1 MKSKNEQL
9 PYFLVAGLLLLP
21 NTKGEFYLDP
31 GSGSFILQVL
41 IAAGAGAIYMLR
53 TQLGN
58 LFSFGSKKK
67 TDTKP
72 TPVKKTPTKKSSPA
86 KKKGVAKKSS
96 KAKSA
101 KRNAR

>member
-1 MKSKNEQL
+1 MKNKNEQF
-9 PYFLVAGLLLLP
+9 PYILAAGFLLLP
-21 NTKGEFYLDP
+21 HTKGEFYLDP

-58 LFSFGSKKK
+58 LFRFGSRKK
-67 TDTKP
+67 TAAKP
-72 TPVKKTPTKKSSPA
+72 APVKKTPAKKSGA
-86 KKKGVAKKSS
+86 KKKAA
-96 KAKSA
+96 KAKAKTS